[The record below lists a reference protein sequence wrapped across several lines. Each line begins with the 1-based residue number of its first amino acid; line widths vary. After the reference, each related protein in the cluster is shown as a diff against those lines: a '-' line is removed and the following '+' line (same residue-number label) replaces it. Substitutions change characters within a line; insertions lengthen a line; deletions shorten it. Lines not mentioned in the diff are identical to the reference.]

1 MANIEGSQLP
11 QKYQERLLA
20 RRRGLGTPKKELR
33 SFKIIVSSGNETPE
47 LTESQ
52 ATPMS
57 WTGITRLNE
66 RNAVRKV
73 DILLDDEL
81 ESPQF
86 VNTDNEEEPSKRVKR
101 TVTRLNECNVVG
113 NVINDT
119 DDKLESP
126 QSVNTD
132 SEEEP
137 SRRVKRTVTR
147 LNECNVV
154 GNVINDTDDK
164 LESPQSVNTDSEEE
178 PSRRV
183 KRTVTR
189 LNEYELDDNK
199 FSKEFQY
206 FKKEAELR
214 LIEQSDLVDEHIALQ
229 SSLQKAKLRIRQLR
243 TDLLNVQRHHDKVY
257 SELHKERST
266 FRMDEENRKK
276 LEQIHTF
283 LSDLELLR
291 ISVMSRDSA
300 QDKEE
305 VEILDDFEGLLA
317 SVTSRCC
324 DVSNLNMIF
333 QSSDSIRITDAGN
346 LGVLRRFNSLLENCE
361 NIMRQSA
368 DIVI

>member
-86 VNTDNEEEPSKRVKR
+86 VNTDSEEEPSKRVKR

-132 SEEEP
+132 
-137 SRRVKRTVTR
+137 
-147 LNECNVV
+147 N
-154 GNVINDTDDK
+154 DK

-189 LNEYELDDNK
+189 LNECKVVGNVINDTIEEFLDELDDNK

-206 FKKEAELR
+206 FKKEVELR

-229 SSLQKAKLRIRQLR
+229 SSLQKAKLRIKQLR

-305 VEILDDFEGLLA
+305 VEIL
-317 SVTSRCC
+317 V
-324 DVSNLNMIF
+324 
-333 QSSDSIRITDAGN
+333 
-346 LGVLRRFNSLLENCE
+346 
-361 NIMRQSA
+361 
-368 DIVI
+368 

>member
-1 MANIEGSQLP
+1 SQLP

-20 RRRGLGTPKKELR
+20 RRRGLGTPKTELR

-47 LTESQ
+47 STESISETVQQPDNITTDDYAHISPIRSGNQVSGNETPESTESTSETVQQPDNIMTNDYAYISPIRSGNQ
-52 ATPMS
+52 AMPMS
-57 WTGITRLNE
+57 WSSRIISPNSTKINRLQTTE
-66 RNAVRKV
+66 P
-73 DILLDDEL
+73 
-81 ESPQF
+81 PQS
-86 VNTDNEEEPSKRVKR
+86 VNTDNVDLSSSMSSTKS
-101 TVTRLNECNVVG
+101 
-113 NVINDT
+113 I
-119 DDKLESP
+119 S
-126 QSVNTD
+126 NTD

-137 SRRVKRTVTR
+137 SGYKNRRVKRTVTR

-154 GNVINDTDDK
+154 GNVINDTI
-164 LESPQSVNTDSEEE
+164 EEF
-178 PSRRV
+178 
-183 KRTVTR
+183 
-189 LNEYELDDNK
+189 LDELDDNK

-206 FKKEAELR
+206 FKKEVELR

-229 SSLQKAKLRIRQLR
+229 SSLQKAKSRIRQLR
-243 TDLLNVQRHHDKVY
+243 TELLNVQRHHDKVY

-300 QDKEE
+300 QDMEE
-305 VEILDDFEGLLA
+305 DDEVLDGFEGLLA

-346 LGVLRRFNSLLENCE
+346 LGVLRRFNSLLE
-361 NIMRQSA
+361 
-368 DIVI
+368 

>member
-86 VNTDNEEEPSKRVKR
+86 VNTDSEEEPSKRVKR

-132 SEEEP
+132 
-137 SRRVKRTVTR
+137 
-147 LNECNVV
+147 N
-154 GNVINDTDDK
+154 DK

-189 LNEYELDDNK
+189 LNECKVVGNVINDTIEEFLDELDDNK

-206 FKKEAELR
+206 FKKEVELR

-229 SSLQKAKLRIRQLR
+229 SSLQKAKLRIKQLR

-368 DIVI
+368 DIVIG